1 MSANCPHKC
10 DKGAGVEVWSLI
22 IHKKTLWIYEG
33 LGTTFDDHRY
43 LEIAHLSTTI
53 FIHEFKEQVKARYPE
68 STVATHL

>member
-1 MSANCPHKC
+1 MSANFPHEC

-22 IHKKTLWIYEG
+22 IHKKHCGYEG